1 MHKRGEIVA
10 DKKLLYVRSGP
21 YQLSFSNYNLQE
33 VGLATAFCEHGYDC
47 DILYYSKEN
56 RDQILQ
62 IGERQIRIL
71 WRKGIRILRS
81 GIYPCILKKDFL
93 SQYDIIIVS
102 EYSQLM
108 SVFISHLANNVYV
121 YNGPYYN
128 LFKLPFIQP
137 IYDKLFVNDLNRH
150 IKNVFVKSELSK
162 QFLAAKGINNIEVV
176 GVGLD
181 VSKYNAELEIKT
193 ETQTLTE
200 KMTGKRNLLY
210 IGSISKR
217 KNFEFLVQTFKKLK
231 QNKHMDD
238 LQLVVIGK
246 GDQSYIKSCLNILNN
261 EERKS
266 VIMCSFIE
274 NAQLKYIYPMA
285 KIFLLPSVKEIFG
298 MVLLEAMYFGV
309 PVISSLNGGSA
320 TLIESGVNG
329 IIINEFDTEI
339 WVKQIDWILT
349 DSDRAY
355 SMSNSA
361 SETIKSNFMWS
372 SISKKMLENIK
383 V

>member
-1 MHKRGEIVA
+1 MA
-10 DKKLLYVRSGP
+10 AQKLLYVRSGP

-33 VGLATAFCEHGYDC
+33 VGLATAFCEQGFDC

-56 RDQILQ
+56 RDQIIQ

-71 WRKGIRILRS
+71 WRKGIKILRS

-108 SVFISHLANNVYV
+108 SVFISHLKKNVYV

-137 IYDKLFVNDLNRH
+137 IYDKLFVKDMNQH
-150 IKNVFVKSELSK
+150 IKKVFVKSELSK
-162 QFLAAKGINNIEVV
+162 RFLAHKGINNLEVV

-181 VSKYNAELEIKT
+181 ISKYNDELEIKI
-193 ETQTLTE
+193 ETQTLIE
-200 KMTGKRNLLY
+200 KMTGQRNLLY
-210 IGSISKR
+210 VGSLSKR
-217 KNFEFLVQTFKKLK
+217 KNFKFLVQTFKKLK
-231 QNKHMDD
+231 RTSQIDD
-238 LQLVVIGK
+238 IQLVVIGK
-246 GDQSYIKSCLNILNN
+246 GDQAYIKSCLNILNN
-261 EERKS
+261 EERES
-266 VIMCSFIE
+266 VIMCAFIE
-274 NAQLKYIYPMA
+274 NAQLKYIYPLA

-298 MVLLEAMYFGV
+298 MVLLEAMYFGI

-320 TLIESGVNG
+320 TLIETGANG
-329 IIINEFDTEI
+329 IIINEFDTDV
-339 WVKQIDWILT
+339 WGKQIDCLL
-349 DSDRAY
+349 SDANKAY
-355 SMSNSA
+355 DMGKLA

-372 SISKKMLENIK
+372 SISKKMLDNIK